1 MQKTIVIALAALT
14 TTGCSQLLYPGA
26 YAPARSRMVA
36 PRPLPPPVPIG
47 RWDSVMRL
55 PPGSIV
61 DVLSMNGEAFA
72 GPIAGVDGFAVRVV
86 MRGVEEQIPRA
97 DVLRVDL
104 LDLPGSEAGAVAKQA
119 GLGAVVG
126 VGAAALIAGVI
137 GGPAWPPPG
146 ALVRGGAA
154 IGGVAGGQAALAA
167 RQARLIY
174 LAEHQ
179 GSMPYSSGRP
189 DLPIEREA
197 WARVARS
204 YSAKEWLAI
213 VNLSPGEMV
222 RVVRSNGSWHQ
233 GALLGAGDA
242 AVWLD
247 MQGAELRIT
256 RDSILRVDVLEI
268 PEPSPAPRTMGR
280 LPSKPAL
287 AIAAGI
293 ADMAAPAGSFVAGR
307 AAPLVRLGAPTL
319 PIGGAQAQI
328 LRFQAPSSRAQPSP
342 IGTPSP
348 AAAIVVAP
356 AARPMRGT
364 ICQAPAVSVSR

>member
-1 MQKTIVIALAALT
+1 MQKTIVIALAALA
-14 TTGCSQLLYPGA
+14 TTGCSQLLYPGQ
-26 YAPARSRMVA
+26 YAPARSRMIA

-72 GPIAGVDGFAVRVV
+72 GRIAGVDGSAVRLVL
-86 MRGVEEQIPRA
+86 RGVEEQIPRA

-104 LDLPGSEAGAVAKQA
+104 LDLPGSEVGAVAKQA

-154 IGGVAGGQAALAA
+154 IGGIAGGQAALAA
-167 RQARLIY
+167 RQGRLIY

-179 GSMPYSSGRP
+179 GGPTPYSSGRS
-189 DLPIEREA
+189 DLPIEREGP
-197 WARVARS
+197 RVARS
-204 YSAKEWLAI
+204 HSAKEWLAI

-222 RVVRSNGSWHQ
+222 RVVRSNGSWHE
-233 GALLGAGDA
+233 GALLGADDVA
-242 AVWLD
+242 LRVD

-256 RDSILRVDVLEI
+256 RASIVRVDVLEI
-268 PEPSPAPRTMGR
+268 PEPSAVESVTP
-280 LPSKPAL
+280 
-287 AIAAGI
+287 IE
-293 ADMAAPAGSFVAGR
+293 APAGH
-307 AAPLVRLGAPTL
+307 
-319 PIGGAQAQI
+319 
-328 LRFQAPSSRAQPSP
+328 QPE
-342 IGTPSP
+342 TREWP
-348 AAAIVVAP
+348 A
-356 AARPMRGT
+356 
-364 ICQAPAVSVSR
+364 